1 MTSGVLGTVVGY
13 CGGTTPSPTYES
25 IGDWTEALRV
35 TFDPQRLTLEEV
47 LRMFWSEH
55 QPMPL
60 AFTGTQYRSAIFCHD
75 DEQMA
80 VAENVRSAL
89 RPDGTPF
96 SSPLDLT
103 ALERA
108 GDFYR
113 AEEYHQRWLA
123 KQRGAFATGRM
134 A

>member
-60 AFTGTQYRSAIFCHD
+60 AFTGTQYQNCEAHHSNTSVSKH
-75 DEQMA
+75 
-80 VAENVRSAL
+80 
-89 RPDGTPF
+89 
-96 SSPLDLT
+96 
-103 ALERA
+103 
-108 GDFYR
+108 
-113 AEEYHQRWLA
+113 
-123 KQRGAFATGRM
+123 K
-134 A
+134 